1 MIRVDLKPA
10 DLGRSG
16 WDAILPERQPQP
28 ALEQD
33 CSCDYLIVGAGFAG
47 LSAAWRIR
55 QLDAKARI
63 IILEAQQV
71 ASGPAGRNS
80 GFMIDLPHALASGSY
95 EGDDSSDQR
104 SIRMNRAA
112 IAFAGDIART
122 NDFPAEAFD
131 PCGKINAAASAV
143 GSRHNTNYA
152 RHLEALEEPFEL
164 LDASAMRA
172 ISGSDYYQGGLR
184 TPGTA
189 IIQPALYVRCLAE
202 ALHRQEGCELYENS
216 ALQQLS
222 RAGDDWCARTARGSV
237 TAPRV
242 ILAVNGLIET
252 FGFYRGRLMHINLYA
267 SMTRALDADEIAAL
281 GGEPRWGFTPSD
293 PIGSTL
299 RRIDGSGD
307 SGGGS
312 RLVIR
317 NRCTYDASLSLP
329 AKTLGAIKPVHER
342 TFAARFP
349 MLRQVEMEYCWSGR
363 LCLSRDDTWA
373 LGELQPGLFSAC
385 CQNGLGTTRGT
396 IAGIVAAEMA
406 TQADNA
412 GLEPSL
418 VPDFEPQALP
428 RRLFPEPFMT
438 LGARSVIRF
447 REWQA
452 GKEL

>member
-28 ALEQD
+28 PLED
-33 CSCDYLIVGAGFAG
+33 DSSCDYLIVGAGFAG

-63 IILEAQQV
+63 VILEAQQV

-95 EGDDSSDQR
+95 QGDNSEDQR
-104 SIRMNRAA
+104 AIRMNRAA
-112 IAFAGDIART
+112 IAFAGDIARA
-122 NDFPAEAFD
+122 NNFPAEAFD
-131 PCGKINAAASAV
+131 PCGKINAAAGAV
-143 GSRHNTNYA
+143 GSAHNRDYA
-152 RHLEALEEPFEL
+152 RHLEALGEPFEL

-172 ISGSDYYQGGLR
+172 ISGCDYYQGGLR

-189 IIQPALYVRCLAE
+189 IIQPALYVRCLAH
-202 ALHRQEGCELYENS
+202 ALQMQEGCELYENS

-222 RAGDDWCARTARGSV
+222 KKGEDWCAQTARGSV

-281 GGEPRWGFTPSD
+281 GGEQRWGFTPSD

-299 RRIDGSGD
+299 RRIDGSG
-307 SGGGS
+307 GS

-317 NRCTYDASLSLP
+317 NRCTYDASLTLP
-329 AKTLGAIKPVHER
+329 PQTLQAIKPVHER

-363 LCLSRDDTWA
+363 LCLSRDEVWA

-385 CQNGLGTTRGT
+385 CQNGLGTTRGAV
-396 IAGIVAAEMA
+396 AGIVAAEMA
-406 TQADNA
+406 TKIDHAKP
-412 GLEPSL
+412 EPSL

-447 REWQA
+447 REWRA